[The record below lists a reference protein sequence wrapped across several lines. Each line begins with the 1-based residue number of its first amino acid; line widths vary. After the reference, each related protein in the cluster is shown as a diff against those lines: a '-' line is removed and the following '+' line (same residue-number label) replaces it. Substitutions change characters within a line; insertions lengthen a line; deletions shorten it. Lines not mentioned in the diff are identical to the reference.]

1 MIDTT
6 GTVVDEEI
14 VLEKGE
20 LLLLILFI
28 VVGIISLVTGKWDWL
43 VGRLSIRIGL
53 FDFIKLTFEQSSPFT
68 VDGTDSL
75 K

>member
-28 VVGIISLVTGKWDWL
+28 VVGIISLVTGK
-43 VGRLSIRIGL
+43 
-53 FDFIKLTFEQSSPFT
+53 
-68 VDGTDSL
+68 
-75 K
+75 